1 MDTLWQAIKEKLQI
15 EIPSNQYRMW
25 IEPLDFLES
34 GDRELTL
41 GCPNPFFLNWV
52 RDKYLAAIVQAAH
65 NLDRETPKISLRVS
79 VPPPNRTLPPS
90 LVQTQQFL
98 LPGFD
103 RKGQLRLNG
112 GFTFDQFVT
121 GPSNHF
127 AYLASMALATEK
139 NLHNNALYLFSSSGL
154 GKTHLS
160 QAVGN
165 YIQKHKPQ
173 AKVLYLSTEDF
184 TNEMV
189 ESIKTNS
196 MNSFKDK
203 YRKNCDFLLL
213 EEVHFLSGKETTQ
226 TELGYTLDTL
236 FNDNKKIIFTS
247 SLPPKDIPR
256 LGSKLKSRFSS
267 ALIGSIDPPDFE
279 TRLGIV
285 EKKSNFL
292 GIGLHEEVKQFL
304 AGKPFKDMRQLEG
317 CLIRMSAQATLMN
330 QRPDL
335 SLAELVV
342 KEQLE
347 EKQEVSIQAIKNL
360 VGKYFRVSLDEMTS
374 RSRKRIHLLPRN
386 LSIFLS
392 RKYTDHTLET
402 IGKAFNR
409 DTTSVIYA
417 VSTVEKGLKENPE
430 ISKQVHFL
438 SSQIEGIQNAPTPTT
453 HQSR

>member
-1 MDTLWQAIKEKLQI
+1 MMDTLWQAIKEKLQI
-15 EIPSNQYRMW
+15 EIPDNQYRMW
-25 IEPLDFLES
+25 IEPLDLLES
-34 GDRELTL
+34 GDQELIL
-41 GCPNPFFLNWV
+41 GCPNPFFRDWV

-65 NLDRETPKISLRVS
+65 NLDPETPKINLRVS
-79 VPPPNRTLPPS
+79 APPPNRTLPSSPA
-90 LVQTQQFL
+90 QTQQFI

-103 RKGQLRLNG
+103 RKGQQRLNG

-256 LGSKLKSRFSS
+256 LGSKLKSRLSS

-279 TRLGIV
+279 TRLGDCRKEI
-285 EKKSNFL
+285 
-292 GIGLHEEVKQFL
+292 QFF
-304 AGKPFKDMRQLEG
+304 GD
-317 CLIRMSAQATLMN
+317 
-330 QRPDL
+330 
-335 SLAELVV
+335 
-342 KEQLE
+342 
-347 EKQEVSIQAIKNL
+347 
-360 VGKYFRVSLDEMTS
+360 
-374 RSRKRIHLLPRN
+374 RS
-386 LSIFLS
+386 S
-392 RKYTDHTLET
+392 
-402 IGKAFNR
+402 
-409 DTTSVIYA
+409 
-417 VSTVEKGLKENPE
+417 
-430 ISKQVHFL
+430 
-438 SSQIEGIQNAPTPTT
+438 
-453 HQSR
+453 

>member
-1 MDTLWQAIKEKLQI
+1 MIETLWQAIKEQLQT
-15 EIPSNQYRMW
+15 EIPDTQYRMW
-25 IEPLDFLES
+25 IDPLDLLPS
-34 GDRELTL
+34 GEEELLL
-41 GCPNPFFLNWV
+41 GCPNPFSLNWV
-52 RDKYLAAIVQAAH
+52 KDKYYARIVRVAQDLNPNTQKI
-65 NLDRETPKISLRVS
+65 NLQVS
-79 VPPPNRTLPPS
+79 SPRLNRSFPVSSTRP
-90 LVQTQQFL
+90 QQFL

-103 RKGQLRLNG
+103 RKDQLHLNG

-127 AYLASMALATEK
+127 AYLASMALATGK

-165 YIQKHKPQ
+165 YIHQHKPQ

-189 ESIKTNS
+189 QSIKTNS
-196 MNSFKDK
+196 MNTFKDK

-247 SLPPKDIPR
+247 SLSPKDIPR
-256 LGSKLKSRFSS
+256 LGSKLKSRLSS

-292 GIGLHEEVKQFL
+292 GIGLHQEVKEFL

-330 QRPDL
+330 QRLDL

-342 KEQLE
+342 QEQLE
-347 EKQEVSIQAIKNL
+347 EKQEISIQAIKDL
-360 VGKYFRVSLDEMTS
+360 VGKYFRVSLEEMTS
-374 RSRKRIHLLPRN
+374 RSRKRVHLLPRN
-386 LSIFLS
+386 LSIFLI

-417 VSTVEKGLKENPE
+417 VSTVEKDLKKNPE

-438 SSQIEGIQNAPTPTT
+438 SSQIEGIQNGPAPTT
-453 HQSR
+453 H

>member
-1 MDTLWQAIKEKLQI
+1 MMDTLWQAIKEQLQI
-15 EIPSNQYRMW
+15 EIPDNTYRMW
-25 IEPLDFLES
+25 IEPLDLLPS
-34 GDRELTL
+34 GDQELLL

-52 RDKYLAAIVQAAH
+52 REKYYAAIVHAAQAQDPNIQKV
-65 NLDRETPKISLRVS
+65 NLLVSTPRPSRSLPS
-79 VPPPNRTLPPS
+79 PPS
-90 LVQTQQFL
+90 RTQQFI

-103 RKGQLRLNG
+103 RKDQLRLNG

-127 AYLASMALATEK
+127 AYLASKALATEK
-139 NLHNNALYLFSSSGL
+139 NIHNNALYLFSSSGL

-160 QAVGN
+160 HAVGN
-165 YIQKHKPQ
+165 YLHQHKPQ
-173 AKVLYLSTEDF
+173 ARVLYLSTEDF

-189 ESIKTNS
+189 QSIKTNS
-196 MNSFKDK
+196 MTAFKDK

-236 FNDNKKIIFTS
+236 LNDNKKIIFTS

-256 LGSKLKSRFSS
+256 LGSKLKSRLSS

-330 QRPDL
+330 QRLDL
-335 SLAELVV
+335 SLAEWVV
-342 KEQLE
+342 QEQLE
-347 EKQEVSIQAIKNL
+347 EKQEVSIQAIKDL
-360 VGKYFRVSLDEMTS
+360 VGKYFRVSLEEMTS
-374 RSRKRIHLLPRN
+374 PSRKRVHLLPRN

-392 RKYTDHTLET
+392 KKYTGHTLET
-402 IGKAFNR
+402 IGRAFNR
-409 DTTSVIYA
+409 DMTSVIYA
-417 VSTVEKGLKENPE
+417 VNTVEKNIKKNPE

-438 SSQIEGIQNAPTPTT
+438 SSQIEGIQNSPAPTT
-453 HQSR
+453 H

>member
-1 MDTLWQAIKEKLQI
+1 MDTLWQAIKEHLQI
-15 EIPSNQYRMW
+15 EIPDNPFRMW
-25 IEPLDFLES
+25 IEPLDLLPA
-34 GDRELTL
+34 GDQELLL
-41 GCPNPFFLNWV
+41 GCPNTFFLNWV
-52 RDKYLAAIVQAAH
+52 REKYYAAIVRAAQAQDPNILQV
-65 NLDRETPKISLRVS
+65 NLKVSTPRPDRSLPCS
-79 VPPPNRTLPPS
+79 PS
-90 LVQTQQFL
+90 RTQQIL
-98 LPGFD
+98 LPGID
-103 RKGQLRLNG
+103 RKNQLRLNG

-127 AYLASMALATEK
+127 AYLASKALATEK

-189 ESIKTNS
+189 QSIKTNS
-196 MNSFKDK
+196 MNTFKDK
-203 YRKNCDFLLL
+203 YRKSCDFLLL

-256 LGSKLKSRFSS
+256 LGSKLKSRLSS

-285 EKKSNFL
+285 DKKSNFL
-292 GIGLHEEVKQFL
+292 GIGLQAEVKEFL
-304 AGKPFKDMRQLEG
+304 AGKPFQDMRQLEG

-330 QRPDL
+330 QPLDL
-335 SLAELVV
+335 SLAEWVV
-342 KEQLE
+342 QEQLE
-347 EKQEVSIQAIKNL
+347 EKQEVSIQAIKDL
-360 VGKYFRVSLDEMTS
+360 VGKYFRVSLEEMTS
-374 RSRKRIHLLPRN
+374 RSRKRVHLLPRN

-392 RKYTDHTLET
+392 RKYTGHTFET

-417 VSTVEKGLKENPE
+417 VNTVEKNLKKNPE
-430 ISKQVHFL
+430 ISRQVHFL
-438 SSQIEGIQNAPTPTT
+438 SSQIEGIQNGPAPTT
-453 HQSR
+453 H

>member
-1 MDTLWQAIKEKLQI
+1 MIENLWQAIKEQLQT
-15 EIPSNQYRMW
+15 EIPDTQYRMW
-25 IEPLDFLES
+25 IDPLDLLPSEEE
-34 GDRELTL
+34 ELLL
-41 GCPNPFFLNWV
+41 GCPNPFSLNWV
-52 RDKYLAAIVQAAH
+52 KDKYYARIVRVAQDL
-65 NLDRETPKISLRVS
+65 NPNTRKINFQVSTPRPSRSFPVS
-79 VPPPNRTLPPS
+79 SARP
-90 LVQTQQFL
+90 QQFL

-103 RKGQLRLNG
+103 RKDQLRLNVN
-112 GFTFDQFVT
+112 FTFDQFVT

-127 AYLASMALATEK
+127 AYLASMALATGK

-160 QAVGN
+160 QAVGH
-165 YIQKHKPQ
+165 YIHQHQPQ

-189 ESIKTNS
+189 QSLKTNS
-196 MNSFKDK
+196 MGTFKDK

-226 TELGYTLDTL
+226 TELGYTLDNL

-256 LGSKLKSRFSS
+256 LGSKLKSRLSS

-292 GIGLHEEVKQFL
+292 GIGLLQEVKEFL
-304 AGKPFKDMRQLEG
+304 AAKPFQDMRQLEG

-330 QRPDL
+330 QRLDL

-342 KEQLE
+342 QEQLE
-347 EKQEVSIQAIKNL
+347 EKQEISMQAIKDL
-360 VGKYFRVSLDEMTS
+360 VGKYFRISLEEMTS
-374 RSRKRIHLLPRN
+374 RSRKRVHLIPRN
-386 LSIFLS
+386 LSIFLT
-392 RKYTDHTLET
+392 RKYTSHTLET

-417 VSTVEKGLKENPE
+417 VSTVEKDLKNNPE

-438 SSQIEGIQNAPTPTT
+438 SSQIEGIQNGPAPTTP
-453 HQSR
+453 

>member
-1 MDTLWQAIKEKLQI
+1 MMDTLWQTIKERLKV
-15 EIPSNQYRMW
+15 EIPDNQYRIW
-25 IEPLDFLES
+25 IEPLEMIQS
-34 GDRELTL
+34 GDEELLL

-52 RDKYLAAIVQAAH
+52 RERYYAHIVQAAQ
-65 NLDRETPKISLRVS
+65 NLGPNTVKISLQVS
-79 VPPPNRTLPPS
+79 SPRPGKSLPSP
-90 LVQTQQFL
+90 VQQCL

-103 RKGQLRLNG
+103 RKNHLNLNG

-127 AYLASMALATEK
+127 AYLASVALATEK

-173 AKVLYLSTEDF
+173 ARVLYLSVEDF
-184 TNEMV
+184 TNEMIQ
-189 ESIKTNS
+189 SIKTNA

-256 LGSKLKSRFSS
+256 LGGKLKSRLSS

-292 GIGLHEEVKQFL
+292 GIPVHGEVKEFL
-304 AGKPFKDMRQLEG
+304 ASKPFRDMRQLEG

-330 QRPDL
+330 QPLDL
-335 SLAELVV
+335 SLADLVV
-342 KEQLE
+342 KEQLQ
-347 EKQEVSIQAIKNL
+347 EKQEISIQAIKQL
-360 VGKYFRVSLDEMTS
+360 IGKYFQVSLEEMTS
-374 RSRKRIHLLPRN
+374 RSRKRVHLLPRN

-392 RKYTDHTLET
+392 RKYTGQTLET

-417 VSTVEKGLKENPE
+417 VNSVEKGLKKNPE
-430 ISKQVHFL
+430 ISKQIHFL
-438 SSQIEGIQNAPTPTT
+438 SEQIEGIQSGPASKT
-453 HQSR
+453 Q